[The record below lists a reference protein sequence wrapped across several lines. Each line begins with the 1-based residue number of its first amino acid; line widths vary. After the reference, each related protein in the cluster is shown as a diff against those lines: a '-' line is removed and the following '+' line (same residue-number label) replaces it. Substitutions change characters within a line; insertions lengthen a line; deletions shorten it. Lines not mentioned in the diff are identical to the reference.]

1 MEKNKRILFIIN
13 GLGMGNSTRCHAI
26 IEKLHHRGYAI
37 DVVTSGNGMDYFRY
51 NISSISDLIEIKSL
65 FYKKYKGKL
74 SIGGTILSIPVLAFL
89 YIQNIYILYKTLK
102 NKSYDAV
109 VIDSDYTILL
119 LRIMFNIPVFAINN
133 ADVVVREMKKLGKI
147 PRKILMQ
154 FMVEKMDY
162 WFHRSFVDYVL
173 SPCILESYFNSKE
186 HHDNRH
192 HFPPFIR
199 SGLTVTTGINKVR
212 NILVM
217 LSGSQFSSDVRF
229 IENRPYIPN
238 MTITVMGRSGSSS
251 EEVKYLGKLYNNKS
265 YLNKADILIINAG
278 FSAVSEAVL
287 LRKPCVIIPIDH
299 HAEQYVNAH
308 MMEKEGYALVA
319 NIDNVWQKT
328 TELITHYNQV
338 KQALDRKAL
347 PLNGHWLAADMI
359 DAKINCMQGKSK

>member
-1 MEKNKRILFIIN
+1 MGKNKRILFIVN

-26 IEKLHHRGYAI
+26 IEILHYRGYAI
-37 DVVTSGNGMDYFRY
+37 DVVTSGNGMDYFRHH
-51 NISSISDLIEIKSL
+51 ISSISDLIEIKSL

-74 SIGGTILSIPVLAFL
+74 SIGRTILSIPVLAFL
-89 YIQNIYILYKTLK
+89 YIQNIYVLYKTFK

-154 FMVEKMDY
+154 FLVEKMDY
-162 WFHRSFVDYVL
+162 WFHRVFVDFVL
-173 SPCILESYFNSKE
+173 SPTIILEWNN
-186 HHDNRH
+186 HAHDKIH

-199 SGLTVTTGINKVR
+199 SGLTVTTGINKVH
-212 NILVM
+212 NILIM
-217 LSGSQFSSDVRF
+217 LSGSQFSTDVRF
-229 IENRPYIPN
+229 IENRPNIPN

-265 YLNKADILIINAG
+265 YLNRADILIINAG

-308 MMEKEGYALVA
+308 TMEKEGYALVA

-328 TELITHYNQV
+328 TELISNYNQV
-338 KQALDRKAL
+338 KQALDKKAL

-359 DAKINCMQGKSK
+359 DEKINCKQGKSK

>member
-1 MEKNKRILFIIN
+1 MGKNKRILFIVN

-26 IEKLHHRGYAI
+26 IENLHHRGYAI
-37 DVVTSGNGMDYFRY
+37 DVITSGNGMDYFRHH
-51 NISSISDLIEIKSL
+51 ISSISDLIEFKSL
-65 FYKKYKGKL
+65 FYTKFKGKL

-89 YIQNIYILYKTLK
+89 YIQNICVLYKTFK

-119 LRIMFNIPVFAINN
+119 LRIIFNIPVFAINN
-133 ADVVVREMKKLGKI
+133 ADVVVREMKKLDKI

-162 WFHRSFVDYVL
+162 WFHRVFVDFVL
-173 SPCILESYFNSKE
+173 SPTILEWNS
-186 HHDNRH
+186 HSHANIH

-199 SGLTVTTGINKVR
+199 SGLTVTTGTKKVH
-212 NILVM
+212 NILIM
-217 LSGSQFSSDVRF
+217 LSGSQFSTDVRF
-229 IENRPYIPN
+229 IENKPYFPN
-238 MTITVMGRSGSSS
+238 MTINVMGRNGSSTR
-251 EEVKYLGKLYNNKS
+251 ELQYLGKLYDNKS
-265 YLNKADILIINAG
+265 YLNMADILIINAG

-299 HAEQYVNAH
+299 HAEQHVNARI
-308 MMEKEGYALVA
+308 MEQEGYALVA

-328 TELITHYNQV
+328 TELITNYHQV
-338 KQALDRKAL
+338 QQALDRKAL

-359 DAKINCMQGKSK
+359 DEKINSMQEKSK